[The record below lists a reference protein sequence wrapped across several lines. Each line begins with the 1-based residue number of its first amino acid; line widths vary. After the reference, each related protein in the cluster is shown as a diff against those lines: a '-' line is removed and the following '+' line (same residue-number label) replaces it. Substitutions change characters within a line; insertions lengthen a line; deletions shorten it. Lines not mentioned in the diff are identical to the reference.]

1 MRAHGWTRRR
11 RLGIA
16 LVGPLLGTIAGGVPA
31 ASAASIAYIDGNEVW
46 VSTLD
51 GSRKE
56 RLSGG
61 ENQWEAVAAADNG
74 RIIAARIE
82 AGKISQLAG
91 IQLWENNGQVIS
103 QGPLPSKLG
112 WTSYVA
118 PLSLDLT
125 SDGVFAVYGYS
136 GQTGFYPTATFDRG
150 HYAILA
156 DTKTNG
162 EPIGQSGYTWPT
174 TFGRRVIAGNG
185 GLVSVQAADTSSPF
199 STTWS
204 TLLDTAPTGL
214 NLHRADVAANGRLV
228 GLDLSDSTLTT
239 EKIAVVAIN
248 GIDTPATFP
257 AAVDCFIPAAGA
269 ASDVTFSQDGTLMAW
284 KDDQGV
290 KVAGV
295 PTTTADPCAFS
306 SPPVVISP
314 TGSSPSIGGADVS
327 QLRPAAPAGPGTT
340 AGPGAGAGPGGGGSG
355 GGGSGGSGSGG
366 ALSVGT
372 VPTKGSATALGAA
385 TGLTLKLT
393 VPAPGKV
400 TVTATVAPKALH
412 LKGKKAIVVATGS
425 ATATKAG
432 KLSLHLKLTRT
443 GRKYRKRLKGAT
455 ITLKITQGKKT
466 TTKRVKLG

>member
-1 MRAHGWTRRR
+1 MGS
-11 RLGIA
+11 
-16 LVGPLLGTIAGGVPA
+16 IAGGVPA

-51 GSRKE
+51 GSHKE
-56 RLSGG
+56 RLSSG

-74 RIIAARIE
+74 RIIAVRIE

-136 GQTGFYPTATFDRG
+136 GQSGFYPTATFDRG
-150 HYAILA
+150 HYAILS
-156 DTKTNG
+156 DTKSSIT
-162 EPIGQSGYTWPT
+162 PIGQSGYEWPT

-185 GLVSVQAADTSSPF
+185 SLVSVQAADTSSPF

-204 TLLDTAPTGL
+204 TLLDTAATGL
-214 NLHRADVAANGRLV
+214 DLQRADVAANGKLV
-228 GLDLSDSTLTT
+228 GLDLTDSTLTT
-239 EKIAVVAIN
+239 AKIAVVAIN
-248 GIDTPATFP
+248 GVDAPATFP
-257 AAVDCFIPAAGA
+257 APVDCFIPAAGA
-269 ASDVTFSQDGTLMAW
+269 AREVTFSQDGTLMAW

-295 PTTTADPCAFS
+295 PTTTADPCVFS
-306 SPPVVISP
+306 SPPVVISA

-327 QLRPAAPAGPGTT
+327 QLRPAPPAGPGTT
-340 AGPGAGAGPGGGGSG
+340 PAPGTGGSGAGGAGGGGGSG
-355 GGGSGGSGSGG
+355 ASGSGGS
-366 ALSVGT
+366 LSVST
-372 VPTKGSATALGAA
+372 VPAKGSAAALSAA

-393 VPAPGKV
+393 VPASGKV
-400 TVTATVAPKALH
+400 TVTATIAPKALH
-412 LKGKKAIVVATGS
+412 LKGKKAIVIATGS

-432 KLSLHLKLTRT
+432 KLSLHLKLTST

-455 ITLKITQGKKT
+455 ITLKITQAKKT